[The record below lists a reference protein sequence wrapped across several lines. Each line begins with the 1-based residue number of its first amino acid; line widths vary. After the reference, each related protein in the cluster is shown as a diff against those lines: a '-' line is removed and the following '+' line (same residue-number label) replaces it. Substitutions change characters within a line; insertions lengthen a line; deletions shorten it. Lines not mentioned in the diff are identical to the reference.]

1 MIRFLMVYPRFRYP
15 TGDPPIGPA
24 TIIAFLREK
33 VPSVE
38 FGLFDGTFQP
48 SIDLLKKKIEVFRPG
63 IIGIYCNTI
72 MHDDVVRIARLGKSH
87 GAFIVVGGPHATM
100 VPDSLIKV
108 PSIDAVVLGEG
119 ELPLLF
125 LLNKF
130 PSLAD
135 IERHPSIITKSSPPK
150 KMITK
155 DLERVDNLDAIP
167 FPAYD
172 LLDMNAYV
180 ENWFQMDIV
189 SPKLR
194 GTNVLVS
201 RGCPFQCSFCQPT
214 LEHLFGRKTRYRSP
228 GKVVDELEF
237 LKKRYGIRAFILT
250 DDTPTFNKEWMLSFV
265 ETLKTRGLD
274 LTWGCNTRVGLL
286 SRELILAMKAVG
298 FKRVM
303 VGIES
308 ASQRI
313 LDDIYQKGIKIKNVI
328 PFCEMLND
336 EGLKIFAYFMLGA
349 PTEKK
354 EDICRTI
361 DLAFTL
367 PIHEATFSITTPLP
381 GTYLFDK
388 MRSNGFNISRS
399 FSSYD
404 YYSSLV
410 FDQGIKQSIL
420 RMYQRL
426 AFMKFY
432 LHPRRWPVLFRMV
445 TSIQGIKK
453 ALLKIKRITT
463 A

>member
-155 DLERVDNLDAIP
+155 DLERVDNLEPI
-167 FPAYD
+167 
-172 LLDMNAYV
+172 L
-180 ENWFQMDIV
+180 
-189 SPKLR
+189 
-194 GTNVLVS
+194 NV
-201 RGCPFQCSFCQPT
+201 C
-214 LEHLFGRKTRYRSP
+214 
-228 GKVVDELEF
+228 
-237 LKKRYGIRAFILT
+237 
-250 DDTPTFNKEWMLSFV
+250 
-265 ETLKTRGLD
+265 
-274 LTWGCNTRVGLL
+274 
-286 SRELILAMKAVG
+286 
-298 FKRVM
+298 
-303 VGIES
+303 
-308 ASQRI
+308 
-313 LDDIYQKGIKIKNVI
+313 
-328 PFCEMLND
+328 
-336 EGLKIFAYFMLGA
+336 
-349 PTEKK
+349 
-354 EDICRTI
+354 
-361 DLAFTL
+361 
-367 PIHEATFSITTPLP
+367 IH
-381 GTYLFDK
+381 
-388 MRSNGFNISRS
+388 
-399 FSSYD
+399 
-404 YYSSLV
+404 V
-410 FDQGIKQSIL
+410 Q
-420 RMYQRL
+420 
-426 AFMKFY
+426 
-432 LHPRRWPVLFRMV
+432 
-445 TSIQGIKK
+445 
-453 ALLKIKRITT
+453 
-463 A
+463 